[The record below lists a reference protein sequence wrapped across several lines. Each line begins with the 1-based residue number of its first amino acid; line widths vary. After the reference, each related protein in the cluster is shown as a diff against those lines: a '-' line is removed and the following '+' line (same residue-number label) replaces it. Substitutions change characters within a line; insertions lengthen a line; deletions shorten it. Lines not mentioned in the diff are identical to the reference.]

1 MSDEPKVTLTCKPR
15 SPEAMAEV
23 CELLIDPEHNALYQR
38 RDITGDGK
46 DETFCNHVV
55 HDATALLGCPVPKV
69 LAREQ
74 LAWLKGEGSAT
85 HGWRKVEPAVAI
97 AEAARGC
104 PVVVGWVNPELA
116 TDKNGKPK
124 HDANGNPIWKPS
136 HVAMVRKPPPGES
149 GVWITQAGA
158 KNFNLA
164 KLVQG
169 FGSHAPLVFFA
180 HA

>member
-1 MSDEPKVTLTCKPR
+1 MSSPTVTLTCKPR

-23 CELLIDPEHNALYQR
+23 CEVLIDPEHNPLYQR
-38 RDITGDGK
+38 SDITGDGK
-46 DETFCNHVV
+46 DETFCNWVV

-74 LAWLKGEGSAT
+74 IAWLRGEGSAT
-85 HGWRKVEPAVAI
+85 HGWRKVEPGPAM

-104 PVVVGWVNPELA
+104 PVVVGWVNPEQAKDAAGALRF
-116 TDKNGKPK
+116 DGNGK
-124 HDANGNPIWKPS
+124 PIWKPS
-136 HVAMVRKPPPGES
+136 HVAMVRKPPPGMA

-158 KNFNLA
+158 RNLNLA
-164 KLVQG
+164 KLNDG
-169 FGSHAPLVFFA
+169 FGHLAPLDFFV